1 MSEFIIWSNELKQF
15 SESLTLKEMLKDI
28 CETWDIYEVE
38 ECDYFEYIG
47 IDDITDRKIYADS
60 SIVEFTAS
68 GSHGYSQIKGYFH
81 FSKIHLKYIIR
92 TFTHGSFDFNK
103 QLYKNFKIIDTIQE
117 NKLGLIK

>member
-28 CETWDIYEVE
+28 CETWDVYEVE

-47 IDDITDRKIYADS
+47 LKDIDDNKIYADS

-68 GSHGYSQIKGYFH
+68 GSHGYTQIKGYFH
-81 FSKIHLKYIIR
+81 FSKEDLKYIIR